1 MEKNKHGIEKWYSQP
16 NDETLIAYK
25 FFITTSGGLLLPFAK
40 KKCGYMPVGVEL
52 TAPDVLAPDATRN
65 GWPRGWYTY
74 ATLGAARQAANDYA
88 ADGRQVE
95 VREVRLRGLEVEG
108 YEAGL
113 PVVTGI
119 RMTVLQEA

>member
-1 MEKNKHGIEKWYSQP
+1 MTHGIITRHTPGDNATKR
-16 NDETLIAYK
+16 AYK
-25 FFITTSGGLLLPFAK
+25 FFRSTPHGLFLPFATRK
-40 KKCGYMPVGVEL
+40 AGVIPRGVEL

-65 GWPRGWYTY
+65 GWPRGWYAY
-74 ATLGAARQAANDYA
+74 ATLEAARQAAADYA
-88 ADGRQVE
+88 AAGSQVE